1 MITPGMSLKRALL
14 FSLIFHFVLVI
25 TTLPRFHRKP
35 MRYWMAT
42 PVELVSLP
50 AADTAVIQP
59 VKPAAQV
66 QEKKKP
72 KEEKKV
78 KEKKAE
84 VKKDVV
90 VINPKKKKVEEKP
103 QPKLKEIPQPVPAAA
118 PAAVPAAVAPAPA
131 QSTVIV
137 PDVNDFPFLYYL
149 TIIQTNVSANW
160 KIEYEGTVHQKVVVF
175 FKIDKNGKVYDSKVE
190 KSSGISF
197 LDQSALRAVLLSSP
211 FPPLPDEY
219 NGTFLGIHFG
229 FEFKKEG

>member
-1 MITPGMSLKRALL
+1 MITPGMSLKKALL
-14 FSLIFHFVLVI
+14 LSLAFHLILVV

-35 MRYWMAT
+35 LRYWMAT
-42 PVELVSLP
+42 PVELVTLP
-50 AADTAVIQP
+50 TAP
-59 VKPAAQV
+59 V
-66 QEKKKP
+66 QEKNKP

-78 KEKKAE
+78 KEKKTE
-84 VKKDVV
+84 IKKDV
-90 VINPKKKKVEEKP
+90 IAIAPKKKKAEAKP
-103 QPKLKEIPQPVPAAA
+103 TPKLKEIPQPA
-118 PAAVPAAVAPAPA
+118 PAAVPTVAPVPA
-131 QSTVIV
+131 QSTVIT

-149 TIIQTNVSANW
+149 NIIQKNVSANW
-160 KIEYEGTVHQKVVVF
+160 NFEYAGAVHQKVVVF
-175 FKIDKNGKVYDSKVE
+175 FKIDKNGQVYDSKVE

>member
-1 MITPGMSLKRALL
+1 MITPGLSLKKALL
-14 FSLIFHFVLVI
+14 FSLVFHVILVI
-25 TTLPRFHRKP
+25 TTFPRFHRKP

-50 AADTAVIQP
+50 AANTVVTQP
-59 VKPAAQV
+59 VKPGAPV

-72 KEEKKV
+72 KEEKKAKKV
-78 KEKKAE
+78 K
-84 VKKDVV
+84 VKKDRV
-90 VINPKKKKVEEKP
+90 VINPKKKKTEEKSQP
-103 QPKLKEIPQPVPAAA
+103 QPKEIPQPVPVAALV
-118 PAAVPAAVAPAPA
+118 PVPAAVAPAPA

-149 TIIQTNVSANW
+149 NIIQKNVSANW
-160 KIEYEGTVHQKVVVF
+160 NFEYEGMVHQKVVVF
-175 FKIDKNGKVYDSKVE
+175 FKIDKSGKVYDSKVE
-190 KSSGISF
+190 KSSGIAF

-219 NGTFLGIHFG
+219 NGNFLGIHFG

>member
-1 MITPGMSLKRALL
+1 MITPDISLKKALL

-25 TTLPRFHRKP
+25 TTLPRFHRQP
-35 MRYWMAT
+35 VRYWLAT
-42 PVELVSLP
+42 PVELISLP
-50 AADTAVIQP
+50 AADTAVTQP
-59 VKPAAQV
+59 VKPEAPV

-72 KEEKKV
+72 KEVKKA
-78 KEKKAE
+78 KTKKAE
-84 VKKDVV
+84 VKKDMV
-90 VINPKKKKVEEKP
+90 VINPKKKKAEEKP
-103 QPKLKEIPQPVPAAA
+103 QAKPKEIPQPVS
-118 PAAVPAAVAPAPA
+118 VPAAPAPA

-149 TIIQTNVSANW
+149 NIIQKNVSANW
-160 KIEYEGTVHQKVVVF
+160 NFEYEGTVHQKVVVF

-211 FPPLPDEY
+211 FPSLPEEY